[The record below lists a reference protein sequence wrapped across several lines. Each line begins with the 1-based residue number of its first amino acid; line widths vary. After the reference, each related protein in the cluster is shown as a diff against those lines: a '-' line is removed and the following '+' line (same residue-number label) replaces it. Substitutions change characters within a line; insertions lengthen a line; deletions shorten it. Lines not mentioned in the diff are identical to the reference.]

1 MTQVKKLYVL
11 LCGFEILPKSVCTR
25 GQGNRFVLSL
35 PISAYLLETQT
46 GYVLIDTGIESA
58 HIKDPIRREK
68 YFGQQAPFP
77 APVILPEHEL
87 LSQLDQIGVRPQDIN
102 QVLIS
107 HLHADHTGNLKHFKH
122 AKITLQ
128 ARELAHALSS
138 ETSQA
143 YFKEDYASAD
153 LNWDQIE
160 GDYEVIVGLRCL
172 STPGHTPGHQSF
184 AVDLPN
190 TGSIVLTADAGDLQA
205 NFEEEIL
212 PGGAVDDEDALS
224 SIRRLKREVQR
235 AKGTLFLG
243 HDPNFIQSVKL
254 APSFYD

>member
-1 MTQVKKLYVL
+1 MTYVKKLYVL

-25 GQGNRFVLSL
+25 DQGSRFVLSL
-35 PISAYLLETQT
+35 PISAYLLETQN
-46 GYVLIDTGIESA
+46 GYILIDTGIDSA
-58 HIKDPIRREK
+58 YIKDPVRREK

-77 APVILPEHEL
+77 APVVLPEHEL
-87 LSQLDQIGVRPQDIN
+87 LSQLQQIGVRPEEIK

-128 ARELAHALSS
+128 ARELEHALSS
-138 ETSQA
+138 DTSQA
-143 YFKEDYASAD
+143 YFKDDYASVD
-153 LNWDQIE
+153 LDWDRLE
-160 GDYEVIVGLRCL
+160 GDYEVAPGIKCL

-190 TGSIVLTADAGDLQA
+190 TGSIILTADAGDLLV

-212 PGGAVDDEDALS
+212 PGGAVDDEAALS
-224 SIRRLKREVQR
+224 SIRRLKREAQT
-235 AKGTLFLG
+235 AKGRLFLG
-243 HDPNFIQSVKL
+243 HDPTFVQSIQL